1 MKRNQAERGDTLV
14 EVTVAM
20 AVLGLMLA
28 ASLAVINRGLMG
40 VSNAVERTS
49 VRASLS
55 SQAELLRYV
64 FDDPVT
70 NKNVYEQILKRTK
83 PNNNLGQNGCEI
95 GGGGFYLSVNNKTGT
110 SPVEPVEMHEL
121 DPAKTQQLANNVYG
135 QPEAGRI
142 GNSNE
147 SNGIWIEGYKRP
159 GGAGNSMPGYIDF
172 YVRACWTPY
181 AAQQPGSGRME
192 ANVRVYYKGN

>member
-1 MKRNQAERGDTLV
+1 MGKNQAERGDTLV

-64 FDDPVT
+64 FDDPVA
-70 NKNVYEQILKRTK
+70 NKATYGEILKRTQ
-83 PNNNLGQNGCEI
+83 PNGKLGQKGCEI
-95 GGGGFYLSVNNKTGT
+95 GSGGFYLSVGKTST
-110 SPVEPVEMHEL
+110 LPVEIHKL
-121 DPAKTQQLANNVYG
+121 NQADTAHLTDNVYG
-135 QPEAGRI
+135 QPEAGN
-142 GNSNE
+142 NSGV
-147 SNGIWIEGYKRP
+147 SRGIWIEGDKHD
-159 GGAGNSMPGYIDF
+159 GQQNGMPGYIDF
-172 YVRACWTPY
+172 YVRACWTPH

-192 ANVRVYYKGN
+192 SNVRVYYKDK